1 MQYAAI
7 VNGEA
12 REVEVTESSPDLFH
26 VEMNGRT
33 FEVDLRVV
41 CDSTLSVVID
51 DKAYDIQLE
60 KNPQGGQAMLVRGEI
75 INVEVL
81 DLRKMRLREAQA
93 ATAGPDGPATIIC
106 PMPGKIVAVLV
117 EEGQEVVEGEGLVI
131 VEAMKMENELKSP
144 KSGVVRDISA
154 EVGTAVEGGVTLC
167 VVE

>member
-12 REVEVTESSPDLFH
+12 REVDVIESSPDRFR

-33 FEVDLRVV
+33 FEVDLRALN
-41 CDSTLSVVID
+41 DTTLSVVID
-51 DKAYDIQLE
+51 EQAYDIQLE
-60 KNPQGGQAMLVRGEI
+60 AHPKGGQAMLVRGEI
-75 INVEVL
+75 VQVEVL

-93 ATAGPDGPATIIC
+93 ASAGPEGPAIILC

-117 EEGQEVVEGEGLVI
+117 EEGQEVAEGDGLVV

-144 KSGVVRDISA
+144 
-154 EVGTAVEGGVTLC
+154 
-167 VVE
+167 